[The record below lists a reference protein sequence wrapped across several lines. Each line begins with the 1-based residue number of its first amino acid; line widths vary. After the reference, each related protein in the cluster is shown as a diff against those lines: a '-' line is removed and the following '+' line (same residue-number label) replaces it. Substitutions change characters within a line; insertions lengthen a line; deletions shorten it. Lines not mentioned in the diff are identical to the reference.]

1 MDNCFIERCDFKQPE
16 HVKSLIDLL
25 NHYMEDPMGDHP
37 VLTPEEQVSLV
48 DGLSKHP
55 GAFVLFLSYEGRRI
69 GMVTCFEL
77 FSTFNV
83 KPYLYIHDVVIHAD
97 FRGKGLGRSMMEQ
110 VIAYA
115 NGRGCCKVT
124 LEVRED
130 NPVAQQLYSSL
141 GFEAC
146 TPNMLFWTKKLNQT
160 D

>member
-1 MDNCFIERCDFKQPE
+1 MNINTNNVIIERCNFQQPE
-16 HVKSLIDLL
+16 HVTSLIDLL

-37 VLTPEEQVSLV
+37 VLTPEEQLRLV

-55 GAFVLFLSYEGRRI
+55 GAFVLFLCQEGQRV

-83 KPYLYIHDVVIHAD
+83 KPYLYVHDVVIHAD
-97 FRGKGLGRSMMEQ
+97 FRGKGLGRIMMEQ
-110 VIAYA
+110 VILYA
-115 NGRGCCKVT
+115 NERDWCKVT

-146 TPNMLFWTKKLNQT
+146 SPNMLFWTKRL
-160 D
+160 